1 MQLTSQALI
10 FPGQGSQMVGMG
22 KDLYD
27 NFAAARDVFERV
39 DEALHFKLTDLMFN
53 GSADELNLTCNAQPA
68 IMATSAAYW
77 EVFKNTG
84 LIDMSR
90 IKFMAGHSLGE
101 YSALYAAGALSLE
114 ETAQL
119 LKARG
124 EYMMQAC
131 NEVKG
136 SMSAILGLDFDTVK
150 MLADLNDCY
159 VANSNSPMQI
169 VISGEEKTVKQ
180 AATQALAQ
188 GAKRAIALNVSGA
201 FHSPLMQSAADKMSD
216 ILKHAKIS
224 PPEVKVISNVTA
236 KEYFDANEIKNLLIE
251 QITNTVKWQESVNY
265 IIKNNVTEFIEVGFG
280 NILSGLIKKINAET
294 QVTTSNELTQQLL
307 GENKL

>member
-1 MQLTSQALI
+1 MQLTSQALV
-10 FPGQGSQMVGMG
+10 FPGQGSQMIGMG
-22 KDLYD
+22 KNLYD
-27 NFAAARDVFERV
+27 NFAVARDVFERI
-39 DEALHFKLTDLMFN
+39 DEALHFKLTDMMFN

-136 SMSAILGLDFDTVK
+136 AMAAVLGLDFAAVK

-159 VANSNSPMQI
+159 VANSNSPAQI
-169 VISGEEKTVKQ
+169 VISGEEKAVKN
-180 AATQALAQ
+180 AADKALLQ
-188 GAKRAIALNVSGA
+188 GAKRTIFLNVSGA
-201 FHSPLMQSAADKMSD
+201 FHSPLMLSAADKMAD
-216 ILKHAKIS
+216 ILKNAKVS
-224 PPEVKVISNVTA
+224 PPEIKVISNVTA
-236 KEYFDANEIKNLLIE
+236 REYFDANDIKSLLVE
-251 QITNTVKWQESVNY
+251 QITNTVKWQESISY
-265 IIKNNVTEFIEVGFG
+265 IIENNVMEFIEVGFG
-280 NILSGLIKKINAET
+280 NILSGLIKKIVPET
-294 QVTTSNELTQQLL
+294 KVKTSDELIQQLI
-307 GENKL
+307 GEK